1 MSIPQQSDAAENVSQ
16 SQSKSEL
23 KSLSGQDSEETSQL
37 SSFNFRQLWNMN
49 LGFLGIQFG
58 WGLQMANMSAIF
70 EHLGADADQL
80 PILWLA
86 APLTGLLVQPIVG
99 NLSDYTWNPLGR
111 RRPYFLAGAIL
122 AFIALIL
129 MPRCSNLWMAA
140 GLLWI
145 LDTSA
150 NVSMVPFRAFVGDLL
165 PKEQRTK
172 GFAMQS
178 IMLGL
183 GAVSASTLPWILSHG
198 FQIDNTSNT
207 WRKIPLTVELSFYI
221 GGVLFLG
228 TVLWTIATT
237 PEYPPQ
243 NLAKFERLK
252 ASRGGI
258 ISSLKESWQTLGQMP
273 QTMQQLARV
282 QFFTWLGIFC
292 FFLYFPPAVARNIF
306 GATSQDSI
314 LYSDGIEWAGICFAV
329 YNAVCIGFSF
339 VLPRIALHLGR
350 PTTHSICLLL
360 GGVSLVSLLTIG
372 DRYTLLLAMVGLGV
386 AWSSALIMPYAM
398 LSGSIPPQR
407 RGIYQGV
414 FNFFVVLPEI
424 VASLGFGWIM
434 QHLLHDDR
442 LLAVVLGGVCLIIA
456 AGLTLFVRS
465 TPVSDLSIEIETIET
480 SETIS
485 STVTETSSTNE
496 QKL

>member
-1 MSIPQQSDAAENVSQ
+1 MSSQQSA
-16 SQSKSEL
+16 SKPL
-23 KSLSGQDSEETSQL
+23 FTFG
-37 SSFNFRQLWNMN
+37 QLWNMN

-70 EHLGADADQL
+70 EHLGAEADRL

-99 NLSDYTWNPLGR
+99 NLSDYTWNFLGR

-129 MPRCSNLWMAA
+129 MPRSSNLWMAA

-183 GAVSASTLPWILSHG
+183 GAVSASALPWILNNLFHV
-198 FQIDNTSNT
+198 SNAT
-207 WRKIPLTVELSFYI
+207 NVVQKIPLTVEISFYI
-221 GGVLFLG
+221 GGVLFLS
-228 TVLWTIATT
+228 TVLWTIVTT
-237 PEYPPQ
+237 SESPPP
-243 NLAKFERLK
+243 NLDKFEQLK
-252 ASRGGI
+252 ADRGGI
-258 ISSLKESWQTLGQMP
+258 VSSLRESWQTLGQMP
-273 QTMQQLARV
+273 ETMQQLAKV

-306 GATSQDSI
+306 GATSQNSV

-339 VLPRIALHLGR
+339 ILPRLAKYLGR
-350 PTTHSICLLL
+350 SITHSLCLLC
-360 GGVSLVSLLTIG
+360 GGISLVSLLTIT
-372 DRYTLLLAMVGLGV
+372 DRYVLLLAMVGLGI

-398 LSGSIPPQR
+398 LSGSIPPLR
-407 RGIYQGV
+407 RGVYQGV

-442 LLAVVLGGVCLIIA
+442 LLAVVMGGICLIIA
-456 AGLTLFVRS
+456 AGLTLLVKAS
-465 TPVSDLSIEIETIET
+465 PVTNLTVETTVDSSAEIPATPEKTKVG
-480 SETIS
+480 
-485 STVTETSSTNE
+485 E
-496 QKL
+496 QK

>member
-1 MSIPQQSDAAENVSQ
+1 MSTPPA
-16 SQSKSEL
+16 SKPL
-23 KSLSGQDSEETSQL
+23 FTFG
-37 SSFNFRQLWNMN
+37 QLWNMN
-49 LGFLGIQFG
+49 FGFLGIQFG

-70 EHLGADADQL
+70 EHLGADADRL

-99 NLSDYTWNPLGR
+99 NLSDYTWNFLGR

-122 AFIALIL
+122 AFIALIF
-129 MPRCSNLWMAA
+129 MPRSSNLWMAA

-183 GAVSASTLPWILSHG
+183 GAVSASALPWILSNFLHV
-198 FQIDNTSNT
+198 SNASNEV
-207 WRKIPLTVELSFYI
+207 RKIPLTVEVSFYV
-221 GGVLFLG
+221 GGILFLG
-228 TVLWTIATT
+228 TVLWTIVTT
-237 PEYPPQ
+237 PESPPS
-243 NLAKFERLK
+243 NLDKFEQLK
-252 ASRGGI
+252 ADRGGVV
-258 ISSLKESWQTLGQMP
+258 SSLRESWQILSQMP
-273 QTMQQLARV
+273 TAMQQLAKV

-306 GATSQDSI
+306 GATDQSSI

-339 VLPRIALHLGR
+339 VLPRLAKYLGR
-350 PTTHSICLLL
+350 PITHSLCLLC
-360 GGVSLVSLLTIG
+360 GGISLVSLLTISN
-372 DRYTLLLAMVGLGV
+372 RYVLLVAMIGLGI

-407 RGIYQGV
+407 RGVYQGV

-434 QHLLHDDR
+434 QHLLHEDR
-442 LLAVVLGGVCLIIA
+442 LLAVVMGGVCLIIA
-456 AGLTLFVRS
+456 AGLTLLVQS
-465 TPVSDLSIEIETIET
+465 TPVDITAEAKEIP
-480 SETIS
+480 S
-485 STVTETSSTNE
+485 SLEKIKVGE
-496 QKL
+496 QS

>member
-1 MSIPQQSDAAENVSQ
+1 MSISQ
-16 SQSKSEL
+16 SVSKPL
-23 KSLSGQDSEETSQL
+23 FT
-37 SSFNFRQLWNMN
+37 FRQLWNMN

-70 EHLGADADQL
+70 EHLGADADRL

-99 NLSDYTWNPLGR
+99 NLSDYTWNFLGR
-111 RRPYFLAGAIL
+111 RRPYFLVGAIL

-129 MPRCSNLWMAA
+129 MPRSSNLWMAA

-183 GAVSASTLPWILSHG
+183 GAVSASALPWILSNIFH
-198 FQIDNTSNT
+198 ISNASSIE
-207 WRKIPLTVELSFYI
+207 RKIPLTVEVSFYI
-221 GGVLFLG
+221 GGILFLG
-228 TVLWTIATT
+228 TVLWTIVTT
-237 PEYPPQ
+237 SESPPL
-243 NLAKFERLK
+243 NLDKFEELK
-252 ASRGGI
+252 ADRGGI
-258 ISSLKESWQTLGQMP
+258 LSSLRESWQILSQMP
-273 QTMQQLARV
+273 TVMQQLARV

-306 GATSQDSI
+306 GATSQNSI
-314 LYSDGIEWAGICFAV
+314 LYSDGVEWAGICFAL

-339 VLPRIALHLGR
+339 VLPRIAKYLGR
-350 PTTHSICLLL
+350 TITHSLCLLC
-360 GGVSLVSLLTIG
+360 GGISLVSLLTIS
-372 DRYTLLLAMVGLGV
+372 DRYILLLAMIGLGI

-407 RGIYQGV
+407 RGVYQGV

-434 QHLLHDDR
+434 QHLLHEDR
-442 LLAVVLGGVCLIIA
+442 LLAVVMGGVCLIIA
-456 AGLTLFVRS
+456 AGLTLLVQS
-465 TPVSDLSIEIETIET
+465 TSVNNLPTESEETTDKLEKIT
-480 SETIS
+480 LG
-485 STVTETSSTNE
+485 E
-496 QKL
+496 QS